1 MQKDS
6 NTNPEDGLQILLD
19 IPTRT
24 EDLFRSTATDEVLSF
39 LARHHTEEFSI
50 GDLVDSVA
58 YSQPSISKAVG
69 VLSNNDLV
77 VERREGNTRWVSINH
92 ERLQVPDDPYLQIPQ
107 SEFHEPVRTAVS
119 ELTEEIGNVLGVV
132 LYGSVA
138 RGEADR
144 RSDVDLWVL
153 VEGDRMR
160 GQRTA
165 NEVKQ
170 QLEAKEFETGRYA
183 YEIDIEALQAI
194 PKYSDELQ
202 EILGDGIVV
211 YETEKFQQIRN
222 MVFHGGLDE

>member
-1 MQKDS
+1 MQKDT
-6 NTNPEDGLQILLD
+6 NTSSGDGLQILLD

-58 YSQPSISKAVG
+58 YSQPSISKAVD

-153 VEGDRMR
+153 VERNRMV

-183 YEIDIEALQAI
+183 YEIDVEALQAI

-202 EILGDGIVV
+202 EILGGGIVV
-211 YETEKFQQIRN
+211 YETEKFQQVRN

>member
-1 MQKDS
+1 MQKDT
-6 NTNPEDGLQILLD
+6 NTGSGDGLQILLD

-58 YSQPSISKAVG
+58 YSQPSISKAVD

-92 ERLQVPDDPYLQIPQ
+92 ERLQVPEDPYLQIPQ

-153 VEGDRMR
+153 VEGDRMV

-183 YEIDIEALQAI
+183 YEIDVEALQAI

-211 YETEKFQQIRN
+211 FETEKFQQVRN